1 MEEFMDL
8 TKVKEILVPY
18 LEKNNLTLYD
28 VKWTSE
34 YGYKVLQVFVDKAG
48 GIDTDTLA
56 VVNEYLSTELD
67 KLDGDMGEYMLE
79 VSSPGAEK
87 ELRNKEEV
95 LENVGKY
102 IFVKTDDNVYEGDFI
117 SFVNDVVVIRIN
129 IKGRMKNVNVNY
141 SDIKLI
147 RLAVKF

>member
-1 MEEFMDL
+1 MDL

>member
-1 MEEFMDL
+1 MDL
-8 TKVKEILVPY
+8 TKVKEILIPY
-18 LEKNNLTLYD
+18 LEKNELTLYD

-34 YGYKVLQVFVDKAG
+34 YGYKVLQVFVDKSG

-56 VVNEYLSTELD
+56 TVNEYLSAELD
-67 KLDGDMGEYMLE
+67 KLDADMGEYMLE

-102 IFVKTDDNVYEGDFI
+102 IFIKTLDNEYEGDFI
-117 SFVNDVVVIRIN
+117 SFENDVVVIRIN
-129 IKGRMKNVNVNY
+129 IKGRMKNINVNY
-141 SDIKLI
+141 SNIKLI

>member
-1 MEEFMDL
+1 MDL

-117 SFVNDVVVIRIN
+117 SFVDDVVVIRIN

>member
-1 MEEFMDL
+1 MDL
-8 TKVKEILVPY
+8 TKVKEILIPY
-18 LEKNNLTLYD
+18 LEKNELTLYD

-34 YGYKVLQVFVDKAG
+34 YGYKVLQVFVDKSG

-56 VVNEYLSTELD
+56 TVNEYLSAELD
-67 KLDGDMGEYMLE
+67 KLDADMGEYMLE

-102 IFVKTDDNVYEGDFI
+102 IFIKTLDNEYEGDFI
-117 SFVNDVVVIRIN
+117 SFENDVVVIRIN
-129 IKGRMKNVNVNY
+129 IKGRMKNINVNY